1 MRVIDLA
8 LKDLMQTVRDWKAA
22 AFLLAMPIAFTLLF
36 GAIFSGADGEVDPR
50 LPVGFLDQDGG
61 SVLSTHLLDLLS
73 ASDTVRPVVL
83 EDADV
88 DDVEKQVSDEELAG
102 AIIVPAG
109 YSERTLGQ
117 EMGQAP
123 TSDEAQLTVI
133 VDEASSAGMTVKNG
147 FQTAVTRL
155 LGSVQTARLTAQ
167 AFEAQGGHAD
177 DAFVEETLDKAIAA
191 WEEPAL
197 TVSVSQSGAAVETVE
212 AENEAEQADDQNAY
226 AHSSP
231 AMMIQFSIAGLIGS
245 AEILVLERKSRTL
258 QRLLTTA
265 ISRLEIVL
273 GHFLAIF
280 ALIFVQLVLLVG
292 FGQVVLG
299 VDYMREPLATLLV
312 MVTMALWTGSLGLLI
327 GVVSRTQEQA
337 IMFAMIPMFILSAL
351 GGAWM
356 PLEFTSETFQTIGHL
371 TPTAWAMDGFQ
382 NVVARGLGLSSV
394 LAPAGIMLAYAVVLF
409 GLAVWRLRFE

>member
-1 MRVIDLA
+1 VRVIDLA

-36 GAIFSGADGEVDPR
+36 GAIFSNVDGEGDPR

-61 SVLSTHLLDLLS
+61 SVLSTHLLHLLN
-73 ASDTVRPVVL
+73 ASDAVRPVVL
-83 EDADV
+83 EGEDV
-88 DDVEKQVSDEELAG
+88 DDVEKQVSDEDLAG

-117 EMGQAP
+117 EAGQAP
-123 TSDEAQLTVI
+123 TSDEVQLTVI
-133 VDEASSAGMTVKNG
+133 VDEASSAGTTVKNG
-147 FQTAVTRL
+147 FQTAVARL

-167 AFEAQGGHAD
+167 AFEAQGGHVD
-177 DAFVEETLDKAIAA
+177 DVFLEETLDKAIAA

-197 TVSVSQSGAAVETVE
+197 TVSVSQSGAAVEAV
-212 AENEAEQADDQNAY
+212 ENEAEQADDQNAY

-245 AEILVLERKSRTL
+245 AEILVLERKSRAL

-292 FGQVVLG
+292 FGQLVLG
-299 VDYMREPLATLLV
+299 VDYMRDPLATLLV

-327 GVVSRTQEQA
+327 GVVSKTQEQA
-337 IMFAMIPMFILSAL
+337 VMFAMIPMFILSAL

-356 PLEFTSETFQTIGHL
+356 PLEFTSKTFQTIGHL

-382 NVVARGLGLSSV
+382 NVVVRGLGLSSV

-409 GLAVWRLRFE
+409 ALAVWRLRFE

>member
-1 MRVIDLA
+1 VRVIDLA

-36 GAIFSGADGEVDPR
+36 GAIFSNVDGEGDPR

-61 SVLSTHLLDLLS
+61 SVLSTHLLHLLS
-73 ASDTVRPVVL
+73 ASDAVRPVVL
-83 EDADV
+83 EGEDV
-88 DDVEKQVSDEELAG
+88 DDVEKQVSDEDLAG

-117 EMGQAP
+117 EAGQAP
-123 TSDEAQLTVI
+123 TSDEVQLTVI
-133 VDEASSAGMTVKNG
+133 VDEASSAGTTVKNG
-147 FQTAVTRL
+147 FQTAVARL

-167 AFEAQGGHAD
+167 AFEAQGGHVD
-177 DAFVEETLDKAIAA
+177 DVFLEETLDKAIAA

-197 TVSVSQSGAAVETVE
+197 TVSVSQSGATVE
-212 AENEAEQADDQNAY
+212 AVENEAEQADDQNAY

-245 AEILVLERKSRTL
+245 AEILVLERKSRVL

-292 FGQVVLG
+292 FGQLVLG

-327 GVVSRTQEQA
+327 GVVSKTQEQA
-337 IMFAMIPMFILSAL
+337 VMFAMIPMFVLSAL

-356 PLEFTSETFQTIGHL
+356 PLEFTGETFQTIGHL

-382 NVVARGLGLSSV
+382 NVVVRGLGLSSV

-409 GLAVWRLRFE
+409 ALAVWRLRFE

>member
-36 GAIFSGADGEVDPR
+36 GAIFSGVDGEVDPR

-61 SVLSTHLLDLLS
+61 SVLSTHLLELLNT
-73 ASDTVRPVVL
+73 SDTVHPVVL

-88 DDVEKQVSDEELAG
+88 DDVEKQVGDEELAG
-102 AIIVPAG
+102 AIIIPAG
-109 YSERTLGQ
+109 YSERTLRQ
-117 EMGQAP
+117 EAGQAP
-123 TSDEAQLTVI
+123 TGDEVQLTVI
-133 VDEASSAGMTVKNG
+133 VDEASPAGTTVKNG

-177 DAFVEETLDKAIAA
+177 DVFLEETLDKAIAA
-191 WEEPAL
+191 WEEPSL
-197 TVSVSQSGAAVETVE
+197 TVSVSQSGAALETV
-212 AENEAEQADDQNAY
+212 ENEAEQADDQNAY

-273 GHFLAIF
+273 GHFLAVF

-292 FGQVVLG
+292 FGQLVLG
-299 VDYMREPLATLLV
+299 VNYMREPLATLLV

-337 IMFAMIPMFILSAL
+337 VMFAMIPMFILSAL

-382 NVVARGLGLSSV
+382 NIIVRGLGLSSV